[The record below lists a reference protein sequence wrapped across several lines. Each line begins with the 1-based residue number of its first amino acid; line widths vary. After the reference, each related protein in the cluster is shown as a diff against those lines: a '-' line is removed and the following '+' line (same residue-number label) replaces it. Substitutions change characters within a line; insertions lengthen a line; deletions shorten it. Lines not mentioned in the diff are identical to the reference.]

1 MYIEKK
7 NKPILL
13 RKLFIPFLGLASLF
27 SFPFSTVYSLFFL
40 VTLYIFFFIRNK
52 GPVLLFSLFSFI
64 SITPFLLES
73 AEIKTT
79 FYNQYYSSSYYDD
92 VFFSYLLFLIIFLVG
107 INGLNI
113 NSSTI
118 INKYKK
124 RDIYFKLCVFI
135 QIFILLFGKTGDTIL
150 STGYGNV
157 NSNVFS
163 SFLGFSINEYYLIF
177 LVITLFIYKPKKYI
191 HMLNILFVVKNIL
204 YGGRVEALQIIF
216 AYSIFL
222 NINFKSVK
230 NLLIGFVLVVA
241 FQVIGS
247 IRHLG
252 LSPEVISNALSDLSV
267 FKLAFLQ
274 GATST
279 FAEVIYSSSVM
290 QGIVNDNLISLSLRL
305 EMVTQHFFSYV
316 FPYSFLNEKANISL
330 FSQSISMGAGGG
342 GLPSAYFYFIGGLP
356 FVIIGSLIY
365 MNIFRKMHKSQN
377 YIFNALGILMLITIP
392 RWLLYNHI
400 TFIKSSFYLLIIL
413 YFFYK
418 VKVKSKPKIILKKG
432 I

>member
-1 MYIEKK
+1 M
-7 NKPILL
+7 
-13 RKLFIPFLGLASLF
+13 RKLIIPFIGLASLF
-27 SFPFSTVYSLFFL
+27 SFTFSTNYSLFFL
-40 VTLYIFFFIRNK
+40 VILYVFFFIKNQ
-52 GPVLLFSLFSFI
+52 GPVLLFALFSFL
-64 SITPFLLES
+64 SIIPFLLES
-73 AEIKTT
+73 VEIKTT
-79 FYNQYYSSSYYDD
+79 FYNQYYSSLYYDD

-113 NSSTI
+113 NLGTI
-118 INKYKK
+118 LNKYKK
-124 RDIYFKLCVFI
+124 RDIYFGLCVFI

-157 NSNVFS
+157 NTKVFS
-163 SFLGFSINEYYLIF
+163 GFIGLSINEYYLVF
-177 LVITLFIYKPKKYI
+177 LVITLFIYKPNKFI
-191 HMLNILFVVKNIL
+191 HILNILFVVKNIL
-204 YGGRVEALQIIF
+204 FGGRVEALQMLF

-230 NLLIGFVLVVA
+230 NLLIGFVLVVG
-241 FQVIGS
+241 FQIMGS

-252 LSPEVISNALSDLSV
+252 LSLELISNALSGTR
-267 FKLAFLQ
+267 FFELAFLQ

-305 EMVTQHFFSYV
+305 EMATQHFFSYI
-316 FPYSFLNEKANISL
+316 FPYSFLSKKADISL
-330 FSQSISMGAGGG
+330 FSQSISTGAGGG

-377 YIFNALGILMLITIP
+377 YIFNALGLLMLITAP

-413 YFFYK
+413 YLFYK
-418 VKVKSKPKIILKKG
+418 VKVKLKPKNYTQ
-432 I
+432 